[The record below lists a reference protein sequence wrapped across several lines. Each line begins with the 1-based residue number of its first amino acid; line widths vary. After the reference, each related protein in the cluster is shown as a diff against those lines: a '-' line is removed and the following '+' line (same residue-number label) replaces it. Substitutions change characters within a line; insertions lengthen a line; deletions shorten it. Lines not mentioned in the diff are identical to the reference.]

1 VIPNEPIRPLHDVW
15 LRPRRVFRAIAT
27 QPVGLAD
34 HLLGATQGV
43 MNTLFYCR
51 AADFGAKLSLAQ
63 IFGGSVVI
71 GSVAGIVSLHV
82 MAALYARLAA
92 RVGSPAL
99 RRQAVHVLA
108 YSSVPVALSL
118 GMWVVTALLAGEAA
132 FVQSPGDVDG
142 FIAILLVV
150 QVAGYGLL
158 ALWAVVLQVMG
169 FSEIMAIRVGKAFGI
184 WVLGQ
189 LIAVLAILFLNVL
202 VSSFLPS
209 A

>member
-1 VIPNEPIRPLHDVW
+1 MAERPI
-15 LRPRRVFRAIAT
+15 
-27 QPVGLAD
+27 GLAD
-34 HLLGATQGV
+34 HLLGAAQGV

-63 IFGGSVVI
+63 IFAGSVVI
-71 GSVAGIVSLHV
+71 GAVAGIVSLHV
-82 MAALYARLAA
+82 MAAIYARLAA
-92 RVGSPAL
+92 RIGSKAP

-108 YSSVPVALSL
+108 YSSVPIAVSL

-132 FVQSPGDVDG
+132 FVQSPADVDG
-142 FIAILLVV
+142 FIMILLAV

-169 FSEIMAIRVGKAFGI
+169 FSEIMAVRVGKAFGV

-202 VSSFLPS
+202 ISSILPT
-209 A
+209 